1 MIHVVLP
8 TQLDSYTGG
17 QRELHLDSGGTVPLS
32 RVIDQL
38 EARYRGLAF
47 RIVDEHGR
55 IRRHIA
61 IFVGE
66 ELVRTLTVEVP
77 DGGRVQIVG
86 ALSGG

>member
-1 MIHVVLP
+1 MIRVVLP

-17 QRELHLDSGGTVPLS
+17 QREVELDTPGAAPLS
-32 RVIDQL
+32 QIIEQL

-47 RIVDEHGR
+47 RIVDEHQR

-66 ELVRTLTVEVP
+66 EMVRTLEAEVP
-77 DGGRVQIVG
+77 AGGRVQIVG